1 MEIHYEDMKQRN
13 NNFENGQS
21 SSTAKKS
28 PKDRLQFILMI
39 VSYTMLE
46 LRQQISSYCNERG
59 SVILKILKIILTIPN
74 LFCELHEDQI
84 FKSKEVIKEKA
95 NNLKWEKDHELE
107 KLI

>member
-1 MEIHYEDMKQRN
+1 MMGIHYEDMKYRN
-13 NNFENGQS
+13 NSFENRQS
-21 SSTAKKS
+21 SSTPNS

-74 LFCELHEDQI
+74 LFCELHED
-84 FKSKEVIKEKA
+84 
-95 NNLKWEKDHELE
+95 
-107 KLI
+107 